1 MRFSERLGFKPVR
14 SVLQIDSM
22 DDALRNGLWN
32 VVYEEILIKINGNL
46 YEQPSLHKFFINL
59 WRDFL
64 KLPIDTVPGTKTM
77 AIMELKELFFGY
89 SHSVLDIEKEGLMWY
104 EIYDLIEFIAQNYP
118 FGSNKRFKD
127 SVNKILKRELSA
139 YRFVDDYLVRITDDE
154 EIQAIEEVLKSPLK
168 IDYAKQ
174 HIQQALALLADKQA
188 PDYRNSIKESISA
201 VEAIGKIISNQP
213 SSTLGAVLKQLE
225 KKTNIELHPTLKQAF
240 EKLYGYTSDANGIR
254 HALKDDSNI
263 DYEEAKYMLVAC
275 SAFVNYLAEKAIKT
289 GIDLQ

>member
-1 MRFSERLGFKPVR
+1 LRFSERLGFKPVR

-22 DDALRNGLWN
+22 DDALRNSLWN
-32 VVYEEILIKINGNL
+32 VVYEEIIEKINGYL
-46 YEQPSLHKFFINL
+46 YGKTSLYKFFIKL
-59 WRDFL
+59 WRDYF
-64 KLPIDTVPGTKTM
+64 KLPVDTLPDHK
-77 AIMELKELFFGY
+77 IPLISKLRDIYFGDGIVN
-89 SHSVLDIEKEGLMWY
+89 SGFEWY
-104 EIYDLIEFIAQNYP
+104 EVYDFIEYIAQNYP
-118 FGSNKRFKD
+118 FNSNKRFKD
-127 SVNKILKRELSA
+127 SVNEILKRELSA

-154 EIQAIEEVLKSPLK
+154 EIQAIEDVLKSPLK

-201 VEAIGKIISNQP
+201 VECMGNIILNES

-225 KKTNIELHPTLKQAF
+225 KKTNIDLHPALKQAF
-240 EKLYGYTSDANGIR
+240 EKLYGYTSDADGIR
-254 HALKDDSNI
+254 HALIGDSNV

-275 SAFVNYLAEKAIKT
+275 SAFVNYLAEKAIKA

>member
-1 MRFSERLGFKPVR
+1 LRFSERLGFKPVR

-22 DDALRNGLWN
+22 DNALRVGLWN
-32 VVYEEILIKINGNL
+32 VFYERVLLKIDE
-46 YEQPSLHKFFINL
+46 YIEVHEFAFKL
-59 WRDFL
+59 WRDFF
-64 KLPIDTVPGTKTM
+64 KLPIDTF
-77 AIMELKELFFGY
+77 LKYTDEKIIQIIRDLYFGNK
-89 SHSVLDIEKEGLMWY
+89 SKEIRRLEWY
-104 EIYDLIEFIAQNYP
+104 EVYDLIEFTAQNYP
-118 FGSNKRFKD
+118 FNSNKPFKD
-127 SVNKILKRELSA
+127 SVNEILKRELSA

-154 EIQAIEEVLKSPLK
+154 EIQAIEDVLKSPLK

-201 VEAIGKIISNQP
+201 VECMGNIILNES

-225 KKTNIELHPTLKQAF
+225 KKTNIDLHPALKQAF
-240 EKLYGYTSDANGIR
+240 EKLYGYTSDADGIR
-254 HALKDDSNI
+254 HALIGDSNV

-275 SAFVNYLAEKAIKT
+275 SAFVNYLAEKAIKA